1 MKKSIP
7 STKVQAIIIAIIG
20 VVTISLVLLA
30 DCSPTSLRI
39 NTQIEKPSFTMKMPK
54 SFYEDDEGDF
64 IYSGDDF
71 FYVTFGYSENEIM
84 LTTECFALLYEASF
98 YENDDF
104 LPWQKID
111 INGTE
116 ALQTEYFA
124 ESAGSD
130 DTLNYYAGVV
140 TIFPLGS
147 EFLIVDAYEY
157 LGEANMDY
165 SPVSDKTIK
174 LFKDITSTIQITN
187 TEYDN
192 KVTEEKELYAAK
204 LQLKL
209 SSNWDLEE
217 NTTYG
222 FLDYGYFVS
231 YRFRKVK
238 LWVNI
243 YEYNDENAI
252 DLHDVLESRTK
263 DSTYTS
269 MGEGFIAGERA
280 LLFSYDAY
288 SESGS
293 PPYLY
298 GAVAISEH
306 YAVDMHFN
314 LYTNEY
320 KLPYDTARKM
330 LNLILEVEYK

>member
-1 MKKSIP
+1 MKKSTP
-7 STKVQAIIIAIIG
+7 PTKSQAIIIAIIV
-20 VVTISLVLLA
+20 VVTVSLVLLA
-30 DCSPTSLRI
+30 ECSPFSLRI
-39 NTQIEKPSFTMKMPK
+39 NNEIEKPSFIMKMPK

-64 IYSGDDF
+64 IYSGDDYL
-71 FYVTFGYSENEIM
+71 YVTFAYSENEIM
-84 LTTECFALLYEASF
+84 LTTECFALLYESSF
-98 YENDDF
+98 YEYDDA
-104 LPWQKID
+104 LSWEIINID
-111 INGTE
+111 DTE
-116 ALQTEYFA
+116 AMQTEYFEMNQGA
-124 ESAGSD
+124 DESY
-130 DTLNYYAGVV
+130 NYYAGVV
-140 TIFPLGS
+140 TIFPLGN

-157 LGEANMDY
+157 LGEVNAGY
-165 SPVSDKTIK
+165 YPISDKTMK
-174 LFKDITSTIQITN
+174 LFKDITSTIQITD
-187 TEYDN
+187 TGYDN
-192 KVTEEKELYAAK
+192 KVIEEKELYAAK

-209 SSNWDLEE
+209 TSNWDLEE
-217 NTTYG
+217 NVAYG

-231 YRFRKVK
+231 YRFRKIK

-243 YEYNDENAI
+243 YEYNDENSI

-269 MGEGFIAGERA
+269 MGESFIAGERA

-288 SESGS
+288 SESGG

-306 YAVDMHFN
+306 YAIDMHFN
-314 LYTNEY
+314 LYTSEY